1 MKKDEIERGDTF
13 TLLLGITFPRLER
26 NFNLRCVSRCGF
38 DLIFVKCNRLREF
51 IYCKLLDFYIC
62 IYFLMRVVGYIRIY
76 NEFIILFLYRKL
88 KRVYNYCNIENE
100 NGERTI
106 GLQLTLEQR
115 EVGVKFM

>member
-1 MKKDEIERGDTF
+1 
-13 TLLLGITFPRLER
+13 
-26 NFNLRCVSRCGF
+26 
-38 DLIFVKCNRLREF
+38 
-51 IYCKLLDFYIC
+51 
-62 IYFLMRVVGYIRIY
+62 MRVVGYIRIY
-76 NEFIILFLYRKL
+76 LEIDNKFIILFLYRKL